1 MSREQ
6 SRTPAR
12 PPRVPLPRLKAGVI
26 DIGSNSIK
34 LMLGEQ
40 RGAVL
45 RVARE
50 RAFVTRLAEGMG
62 PDRRLKPGPVAKSLE
77 ILRQC
82 RKAADAFGTSQLA
95 VVATSAVRGA
105 ANPEM
110 FCGPARAILGVPVR
124 VLSGRRE
131 GAWTFAGI
139 TASKAWRA
147 ERLLALDLGG
157 GSIEFALGRGE
168 SIERCRSLPLGCV
181 RVREKFGLAHPFDPG
196 QQARA
201 RAFLVREFRHVTS
214 WIGRG
219 GYVPVGAG
227 GTMVTLALML
237 AWRDRF
243 PGLAAVEGK
252 KIRRKQVECLLE
264 ALAPMTLREVRAVPG
279 VPHDRADIIAT
290 GLLVYAAVMEALALG
305 HVHAVTRG
313 LRYGVWQKAL
323 APQPVER
330 VILPG
335 A

>member
-6 SRTPAR
+6 SRTPAKTR
-12 PPRVPLPRLKAGVI
+12 RVPPGLKAGVI

-40 RGAVL
+40 RGALL
-45 RVARE
+45 RVVRE
-50 RAFVTRLAEGMG
+50 QAFVTRLAEGMG
-62 PDRRLKPGPVAKSLE
+62 RDRHLKPGPVAKSLE

-82 RKAADAFGTSQLA
+82 RKAADAFGAAQLA

-105 ANPEM
+105 ANPEA
-110 FCGPARAILGVPVR
+110 FCAPARAILGVPVR
-124 VLSGRRE
+124 VLSGRKE

-139 TASKAWRA
+139 TASKAWRT
-147 ERLLALDLGG
+147 RKLLALDLGG

-168 SIERCRSLPLGCV
+168 AVSRCRSLPLGCV
-181 RVREKFGLAHPFDPG
+181 RVREKFGLVQPLDPERL
-196 QQARA
+196 ALA
-201 RAFLVREFRHVTS
+201 RAFLVREFRRVKPWT
-214 WIGRG
+214 GRG
-219 GYVPVGAG
+219 SYVPVGAG

-237 AWRDRF
+237 VWRDRF

-252 KIRRKQVECLLE
+252 KIRRKQIEGLLE
-264 ALAPMTLREVRAVPG
+264 ALAPMTLQEVRAIPG
-279 VPHDRADIIAT
+279 VPHDRADIITT
-290 GLLVYAAVMEALALG
+290 GLLIYAAALEALALG